1 MVSCYNLN
9 TPGSSK
15 GSVVSAKS
23 IQVTLFFQMES
34 KSGLTIGIILSLCA
48 LPDGLLPSAD
58 LFVVIFNLEIPANY
72 SDVITSCQ
80 GDYVCFVMS
89 AYTIGK
95 TTTFIDLTNF

>member
-72 SDVITSCQ
+72 SDVIITSCH
-80 GDYVCFVMS
+80 GEYVDLVMS
-89 AYTIGK
+89 AFNIY
-95 TTTFIDLTNF
+95 